1 MTKTLDLQALLNR
14 DAKQK
19 GTPARQVMDLPL
31 AKIQADPNNPRR
43 HFDRAELEALAGS
56 IKRRGVIQPI
66 TVRPANDEGIYILRF
81 GERRWRASELA
92 GKATVPAIV
101 SNTAADKDS
110 VIDQVIENDQRVDLS
125 HVEMAR
131 AVGAMIEEGRSL
143 AQIAEELSRPKST
156 ITQYSA
162 VAAMPDELRALLDD
176 AGLRTVYELHNLW
189 KREPERVLAFI
200 AETPVERITRASVA
214 TLSQPP
220 VVQIDQARNEADPGM
235 RSDSK
240 DERSKGRAKGS
251 VLAGTGEL
259 AKPSGKARPV
269 TVGAAMVSYDG
280 KVGSLVY
287 ERCDDPEKV
296 AVLFEGKAKPVEVPV
311 AEVRIVQVSK
321 PTS

>member
-31 AKIQADPNNPRR
+31 AKIAADPNNPRR

-66 TVRPANDEGIYILRF
+66 TVQPANAEGIYILRF

-92 GKATVPAIV
+92 GKTTVPAIV
-101 SNTAADKDS
+101 SNTATDKDS

-131 AVGAMIEEGRSL
+131 AVAAMIEEGRSL

-156 ITQYSA
+156 IAQYSA
-162 VAAMPDELRALLDD
+162 VSAMPEELRALLDD
-176 AGLRTVYELHNLW
+176 AGLRTVYELHNVW
-189 KREPERVLAFI
+189 KREPERVLAYI

-214 TLSQPP
+214 GLTQSP
-220 VVQIDQARNEADPGM
+220 VVERDETSANRANDAPDDNALSARGRAGGAADPTTAEG
-235 RSDSK
+235 S
-240 DERSKGRAKGS
+240 RSKSRS
-251 VLAGTGEL
+251 
-259 AKPSGKARPV
+259 RPA
-269 TVGAAMVSYDG
+269 TVGAAMVTHDG
-280 KVGSLVY
+280 KTGALVY
-287 ERCDDPEKV
+287 EPCADPRKV
-296 AVLFEGKAKPVEVPV
+296 AVLFEGKSKPVEVPA

-321 PTS
+321 PVS